1 MTELL
6 GEGFAFGVV
15 PFVHGTSPRFR
26 GGRGGP
32 GRVGERMKCSFPDY
46 RGETLIF
53 SEGRVKSGE
62 LGLRRKHLTEKGG
75 KDVWVAF
82 IETEGSS
89 GWALWDWMS
98 RLRGIEL
105 EGE

>member
-1 MTELL
+1 MKKLL
-6 GEGFAFGVV
+6 VEGFAFSVV
-15 PFVHGTSPRFR
+15 PFVHGTSPRFG
-26 GGRGGP
+26 GGRGGL
-32 GRVGERMKCSFPDY
+32 GGMRERLNCGFPNC

-53 SEGRVKSGE
+53 SGGRVKCGE
-62 LGLRRKHLTEKGG
+62 LGLIRKHLTEKEG

-89 GWALWDWMS
+89 GWPLWDWMS

-105 EGE
+105 DGE